1 MASSGDA
8 SPPHCSEKRSKR
20 TQDPAASSQLTR
32 RTKASLSCDAV
43 GGHGAH
49 AHAARAQA
57 QAPLVGATALEFV
70 PGLGDVPTVD
80 PAEEAL
86 DQEGQTIADNVC
98 TMTPSALGYFGISRL
113 IWFDG
118 PTPTIW
124 EPQRTPNL
132 AVGYTPHL

>member
-8 SPPHCSEKRSKR
+8 SPPHRSEKHSKR
-20 TQDPAASSQLTR
+20 TQDPTASSQPTR

-86 DQEGQTIADNVC
+86 D
-98 TMTPSALGYFGISRL
+98 
-113 IWFDG
+113 
-118 PTPTIW
+118 
-124 EPQRTPNL
+124 
-132 AVGYTPHL
+132 